1 MATAGV
7 EVPDA
12 GFGEAAVFT
21 GLAEA
26 EPRLDTSPMTPGIR
40 YARSGEVSIAYQVVG
55 DGPFDLVWTPGALS
69 NLGFTWEDEA
79 GARFLRALASFSRL
93 IIFDK
98 RGTGLS
104 DRVAGVADLET
115 RMDDIRAVMDAAGSE
130 TAAVCGVSEGGPMA
144 SLFAATYTERVRTL
158 VIYGSLPRFVRGP
171 NFPWAKPRHEYLAEC
186 EAEAAAWGTEE
197 NAREWLEAQGLETT
211 PEAVRER
218 ARRDQMA
225 ISPGALLQLGRM
237 NAEID
242 VRPILSTIRVPT
254 LVLHRAEDPIPIEG
268 ARWTAEQIPG
278 ARFVELPGGS
288 HVPYYGDWESVVVAI
303 REFVEP
309 ICLES
314 ARPYDG
320 VLATVLFTDLVG
332 STAKAVELGDR
343 AWRELLEQ
351 HHART
356 RAELSRFRGVELD
369 TAGDGFFAR
378 FDGPAR
384 AIRCACAVRDS
395 VSDLGLE
402 VRAGLHTGEC
412 EVMDGKVAGI
422 AVSIGARVAAR
433 AGPGEV
439 FVSQTVKDLV
449 AGSGIEFED
458 RGGAELKGVP
468 GEWRL
473 YSVAAA

>member
-1 MATAGV
+1 MAP
-7 EVPDA
+7 E
-12 GFGEAAVFT
+12 
-21 GLAEA
+21 
-26 EPRLDTSPMTPGIR
+26 IR
-40 YARSGEVSIAYQVVG
+40 YARSGDVSIAYQIIG

-69 NLGFTWEDEA
+69 HLELRWEDE
-79 GARFLRALASFSRL
+79 GINRFYRALSSFSRL
-93 IIFDK
+93 IVFDK

-104 DRVAGVADLET
+104 DRVAGIPDLEA

-130 TAAVCGVSEGGPMA
+130 SAAVCGVSEGGPMA
-144 SLFAATYTERVRTL
+144 LLFAATYPERVQAL
-158 VIYGSLPRFVRGP
+158 VTYGSLPRFVRGP
-171 NFPWAKPRHEYLAEC
+171 NFPWGLPKHEYLAEY
-186 EAEAAAWGTEE
+186 EAEVEVWGSED
-197 NAREWLEAQGLETT
+197 NAREFLESQGMDVT
-211 PEAVRER
+211 PETIRDR
-218 ARRDQMA
+218 ARRDRMA

-254 LVLHRAEDPIPIEG
+254 LVLHRREDHIPIEG
-268 ARWTAEQIPG
+268 AHWMAEQIPG
-278 ARFVELPGGS
+278 ARFVELPGGP
-288 HVPYYGDWESVVVAI
+288 HMAYLGDWESVVAAI

-309 ICLES
+309 ICLGS
-314 ARPYDG
+314 ARPYDSI
-320 VLATVLFTDLVG
+320 LATVLFTDLVG

-343 AWRELLEQ
+343 GWRDLLEQ

-384 AIRCACAVRDS
+384 AIRCACAVRDA
-395 VSDLGLE
+395 VTDLGLE

-422 AVSIGARVAAR
+422 AVSIGARVAAQ
-433 AGPGEV
+433 AEPGEV
-439 FVSQTVKDLV
+439 LVSQTVKDLV
-449 AGSGIEFED
+449 AGSGIEFVD